1 MQVLY
6 ERCCGLDVHKK
17 TVVACVL
24 ITSADGQ
31 VHKQV
36 RTAATTTAGLLALAD
51 WLAALQISHVAL
63 ESTGIYWRP
72 VFNLLEEGHTII
84 LVNARHMKAVPGR
97 KTDIK
102 DAEWIAELLRHGLL
116 KASFIPSKPTRDL
129 RDLVRYRKTLVQE
142 RAQEINRLHKVLET
156 ANIKLSSV
164 VSDVLGKSGR
174 RMLAA
179 MIEGVS
185 DAEALAD
192 LARGTLR
199 HKLPQLQQAL
209 RGQVQPHHQVLLGQ
223 IFAHISYLEH
233 SIQQLQREIEQRLCP
248 FEEAMQLLLSIPGIQ
263 EIAAAAILAEIGVD
277 MSRFPSAKHLAR
289 LRRGVS
295 RQQTKR
301 RQTSLRQD
309 HQGQRPLALRADRSR
324 LEHQSYERQ
333 LSLGS
338 VSSFSPA
345 TGQTESRHGGGPQ
358 LARHHLPYLE

>member
-6 ERCCGLDVHKK
+6 QRCCGLDVHKK

-36 RTAATTTAGLLALAD
+36 RTAATATAGLLALAY

-84 LVNARHMKAVPGR
+84 LVNARHMRAVPGR

-102 DAEWIAELLRHGLL
+102 DAEWIADLLRHGLL

-179 MIEGVS
+179 MFEGVS

-233 SIQQLQREIEQRLCP
+233 SIQQLQGEIEQRLCP
-248 FEEAMQLLLSIPGIQ
+248 FEEAMQLR
-263 EIAAAAILAEIGVD
+263 LAYSWHSGD
-277 MSRFPSAKHLAR
+277 C
-289 LRRGVS
+289 RGGYS
-295 RQQTKR
+295 GGNWR
-301 RQTSLRQD
+301 
-309 HQGQRPLALRADRSR
+309 G
-324 LEHQSYERQ
+324 YES
-333 LSLGS
+333 LSLGQASGAPSPGCVQATNKAEAS
-338 VSSFSPA
+338 VSQARPLRA
-345 TGQTESRHGGGPQ
+345 TSACAPC
-358 LARHHLPYLE
+358 